1 MNRKLFWVRAERE
14 GSVDPSLLSAALE
27 AGAEALLV
35 PGKEAERVRGKGV
48 VKIVSEDHLPQVDI
62 LLGKLPSPAELAA
75 VERLAAEARRLG
87 KEAAV
92 LVEVRDK
99 EMEQAAARAAGW
111 ADYVVVWGKDWKII
125 PLENLI
131 AALHRRGGK
140 LLALV
145 RDAGEARVALETLE
159 LGADGVLLEAQGPEE
174 VRRTGEVVR
183 SREAGRVE
191 LVPARV
197 VRVKAVGSGDRAC
210 VDTCSLLRE
219 GEGMLVGSQAEGMF
233 LVHSETVKSE
243 FVETRPFRVNAGA
256 VHGYIM
262 VPGRTRYLSELSS
275 GEEVLVVDA
284 SGRARPEVV
293 GRVKI
298 ERRPLLLVEAVA
310 GERSLKVVLQNAE
323 TINLVSKEGKPLPVT
338 RLKEG
343 DEVLVHLSGKGRHF
357 GMAVEESVIER

>member
-1 MNRKLFWVRAERE
+1 MKVLNRKLFWVRAERG
-14 GSVDPSLLSAALE
+14 GSMDPSLLSAALE
-27 AGAEALLV
+27 AGAEVVLV
-35 PGKEAERVRGKGV
+35 PGKEAEKVRGKGV
-48 VKIVSEDHLPQVDI
+48 VRILSEDPLPQVDI
-62 LLGKLPSPAELAA
+62 LLSRGPPPAEAG
-75 VERLAAEARRLG
+75 G
-87 KEAAV
+87 KEVAV

-99 EMEQAAARAAGW
+99 ETEQAAVRAAGW
-111 ADYVVVWGKDWKII
+111 ADYVVVRGEDWKII

-131 AALHRRGGK
+131 AALHRKGGK

-145 RDAGEARVALETLE
+145 RDAEEARVALETLE
-159 LGADGVLLEAQGPEE
+159 LGADGVLLETQDPGEI
-174 VRRTGEVVR
+174 RKTGEVIR
-183 SREAGRVE
+183 SRGAGRVE

-256 VHGYIM
+256 VHAYIM
-262 VPGRTRYLSELSS
+262 VPGGKTRYLSELSA

-284 SGRARPEVV
+284 SGKTRAEVV

-298 ERRPLLLVEAVA
+298 ERRPLLLVEAVV

-323 TINLVSKEGKPLPVT
+323 TINLVSREGKPVPVT
-338 RLKEG
+338 KLKEG

-357 GMAVEESVIER
+357 GMSVEESVIER